1 MVLRIKKITYY
12 NKHTK
17 TYSKSSA
24 TVRPNATATH
34 TAMTN
39 QFDHLFQKLV
49 SGGHFIFEKALKC
62 RLYSFLIMA
71 LYGDG
76 KPVIKNAP
84 ISCPGGQVQFLYR
97 FPINPL
103 LRTH

>member
-1 MVLRIKKITYY
+1 
-12 NKHTK
+12 
-17 TYSKSSA
+17 
-24 TVRPNATATH
+24 
-34 TAMTN
+34 MTN